1 MDAGQVALYE
11 GFGASGTPIPWTE
24 VYQALKT
31 GVADGQMNPPAYII
45 LGSLYEVQ
53 KYLTLAN
60 IQYSPQFLVGN
71 GAFINGLDDDTKA
84 AVMEAIAEAS
94 AQTRA
99 DNEAQVA
106 ERIQFLADKGM
117 EVIQPSAED
126 LAKFREMA
134 QPSYMSWLKEQGIG
148 EAFIEKALKD
158 ASM

>member
-1 MDAGQVALYE
+1 MKPENKGTP
-11 GFGASGTPIPWTE
+11 ASG
-24 VYQALKT
+24 AN
-31 GVADGQMNPPAYII
+31 QMWGGRFTRGP
-45 LGSLYEVQ
+45 
-53 KYLTLAN
+53 
-60 IQYSPQFLVGN
+60 
-71 GAFINGLDDDTKA
+71 A